1 MKPNRSKLRVEELER
16 RENPTATNIGFNT
29 PPNNV
34 PPVEFIVAGY
44 TLKQNNGNFATTSSA
59 FGFQDATM
67 TVAQAVT
74 TANGG
79 TVNAVLDDAFDGALS
94 WGLALANGSVA
105 PGAAPANGP
114 LTYFDHD
121 GIVDIVGAP
130 LAPNKYGPG
139 AIITGSPE
147 STSFNG
153 DSFNGLR
160 LWQQNAVFSVNGAP
174 VIRSVFFVGNPTGG
188 TITQNLGV
196 FSNLGSDTNT
206 RIFDTGSGD
215 FIFDPGVDRF
225 VGSFQN
231 YRGTTSTDPRL
242 MFQLQ
247 GGFGHVQQ
255 VLDASSAF
263 ATSGNDQPHFNFF
276 TTLAAGE
283 TKAFM
288 TFTGLYASK
297 QAAVNNNVAFASYGA
312 LQSSGLLAGLSSQ
325 TRNRIQN
332 WDVGPLPEGEAIG
345 TLAGVPSRVRTYAAD
360 GTPQLDFAPFDG
372 FLGGVSVARGDMNRD
387 GVQDIV
393 AAAGQGAEPRVG
405 VFNGLDGGEISSFFA
420 YDVGYTGGVSVATGD
435 VNGDG
440 VADIVVGTLNGFSHV
455 KVFSGADGAE
465 LASFFAFDGFTGGVN
480 VASADVDGDGFDD
493 IVVGTQSGSSHVKV
507 FSGATGAELKSFIA
521 FDAGYTGGISV
532 AAGDLNGDSNADIVV
547 GALQGVSHVK
557 GFSGS
562 DDSELASFFAYEGSL
577 GGVSVA
583 VNDADGDGRADI
595 GTGSRVGSHVKAF
608 RPSDL
613 QVVDSFLSLEDGFP
627 GGINLS

>member
-67 TVAQAVT
+67 TVAQMVT

-79 TVNAVLDDAFDGALS
+79 TVSAVLDDAFDGALS
-94 WGLALANGSVA
+94 WGLARANGSVA

-215 FIFDPGVDRF
+215 FLPILRD
-225 VGSFQN
+225 
-231 YRGTTSTDPRL
+231 L
-242 MFQLQ
+242 W
-247 GGFGHVQQ
+247 
-255 VLDASSAF
+255 
-263 ATSGNDQPHFNFF
+263 
-276 TTLAAGE
+276 AAWGAL
-283 TKAFM
+283 TKARNAREPLALGRI
-288 TFTGLYASK
+288 GL
-297 QAAVNNNVAFASYGA
+297 
-312 LQSSGLLAGLSSQ
+312 GLKLGHEQIERMQRLAQ
-325 TRNRIQN
+325 I
-332 WDVGPLPEGEAIG
+332 
-345 TLAGVPSRVRTYAAD
+345 
-360 GTPQLDFAPFDG
+360 
-372 FLGGVSVARGDMNRD
+372 VARR
-387 GVQDIV
+387 
-393 AAAGQGAEPRVG
+393 
-405 VFNGLDGGEISSFFA
+405 GE
-420 YDVGYTGGVSVATGD
+420 
-435 VNGDG
+435 
-440 VADIVVGTLNGFSHV
+440 
-455 KVFSGADGAE
+455 KVRLVPVCE
-465 LASFFAFDGFTGGVN
+465 LKLASLILTDLVFAG
-480 VASADVDGDGFDD
+480 
-493 IVVGTQSGSSHVKV
+493 K
-507 FSGATGAELKSFIA
+507 L
-521 FDAGYTGGISV
+521 
-532 AAGDLNGDSNADIVV
+532 L
-547 GALQGVSHVK
+547 L
-557 GFSGS
+557 
-562 DDSELASFFAYEGSL
+562 
-577 GGVSVA
+577 
-583 VNDADGDGRADI
+583 
-595 GTGSRVGSHVKAF
+595 GTG
-608 RPSDL
+608 
-613 QVVDSFLSLEDGFP
+613 
-627 GGINLS
+627 